1 MKKDK
6 NTQIN
11 VAVVCG
17 TSREGSYS
25 LKVANFIKDTGS
37 KIPGVEI
44 KLVDPRKLEI
54 VNKVAV
60 QNFSPEWIKINEW
73 ADAYFLVVPEY
84 NHGYPGALKNLLD
97 SDFKNYKF
105 KPVGLAGVSSG
116 NWGGVRVI
124 ENLLPVLR
132 TLGMI
137 LLSKDVQFPRVQDLF
152 DEKGDIKNKEYEVF
166 VKEVFDEIIYLVN
179 KLNRD

>member
-1 MKKDK
+1 MDK
-6 NTQIN
+6 VK

-17 TSREGSYS
+17 TARTGSMS
-25 LKVANFIKDTGS
+25 LVVANFITNFGNTLEN
-37 KIPGVEI
+37 VECR
-44 KLVDPRKLEI
+44 LVDPSKLEI
-54 VNKVAV
+54 DKSDGRKNPN
-60 QNFSPEWIKINEW
+60 QEWIEINKW

-84 NHGYPGALKNLLD
+84 NHGYPGTLKKLLD
-97 SDFKNYKF
+97 SDFDNYKR

-124 ENLLPVLR
+124 ENLIPVLR

-152 DEKGDIKNKEYEVF
+152 DETGKIKNKEYEGF
-166 VKEVFDEIIYLVN
+166 VKEVFDEIVYFCERIKN
-179 KLNRD
+179 